1 MTGIEARA
9 AGGLFRNNIDGTT
22 PVTIQFV
29 ELCGSKE
36 CKDLL
41 SPSSSDVK
49 IRDNEDGSVQMTSTS
64 MEISSPDE
72 LLHAIQLAK
81 SRRATESTDKNGVS
95 SRSHAVCQI
104 QMKSSGVLTL
114 IDCAGSERRHDSMY
128 HDSQRQKETAEINTS
143 LWALKECIRARANNR
158 RIPYRSSTLTRIL
171 RQSLE
176 REDANLCVIGCIAPN
191 GTDTEHTMETLKTI
205 STIVGIDDKIVEE
218 KTRLCNNSE
227 VSVKTLKV
235 PKQWTNAE
243 LQSFVS
249 KKMGDIKLPSK
260 YDGSAVMKMSVSQMK
275 AQLSIDG
282 NEADQLFNLL
292 RKENDRTSKVQRQER
307 IRAAKNRQGRI

>member
-9 AGGLFRNNIDGTT
+9 ASGLFQNNIDGTT
-22 PVTIQFV
+22 PVMIQFV

-49 IRDNEDGSVQMTSTS
+49 IRDSEDGSVQMTSTS

-72 LLHAIQLAK
+72 LLHAIELAK

-104 QMKSSGVLTL
+104 QMKGSGVLTL

-143 LWALKECIRARANNR
+143 LWALKECIRARANKSS

-227 VSVKTLKV
+227 VLVKTVKV

-243 LQSFVS
+243 LRSFVS
-249 KKMGDIKLPSK
+249 RKMGDIKLPSK
-260 YDGSAVMKMSVSQMK
+260 YDGSAVMKMSVSQV
-275 AQLSIDG
+275 
-282 NEADQLFNLL
+282 
-292 RKENDRTSKVQRQER
+292 SK
-307 IRAAKNRQGRI
+307 